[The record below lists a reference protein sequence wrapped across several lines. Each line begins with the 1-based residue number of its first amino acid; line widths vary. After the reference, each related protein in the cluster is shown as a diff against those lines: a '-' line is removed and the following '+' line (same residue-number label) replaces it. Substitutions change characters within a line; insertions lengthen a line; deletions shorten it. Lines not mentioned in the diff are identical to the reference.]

1 MTTSYKTSYK
11 LFMREA
17 RKCELD
23 DSKAEKL
30 YKELYAHLDPTE
42 CDSKYVKLTTD
53 EAILASFLL
62 TKFGAKIRRVNYTT
76 VKEEEHMYKVKM
88 L

>member
-1 MTTSYKTSYK
+1 MTSYE
-11 LFMREA
+11 LFMQEA
-17 RKCELD
+17 RNCGLE
-23 DSKAEKL
+23 DSKATRI
-30 YKELYAHLDPTE
+30 YDELYAHLHPTLCE
-42 CDSKYVKLTTD
+42 ETSGFIRLTTD

>member
-1 MTTSYKTSYK
+1 MTTSYK

-17 RKCELD
+17 MKCELD
-23 DSKAEKL
+23 DSKAEML
-30 YKELYAHLDPTE
+30 YKELYAHLDPKE
-42 CDSKYVKLTTD
+42 CDSGYVKLTTD

-62 TKFGAKIRRVNYTT
+62 TKFGAKIRRVNFTT